1 VHTLLVKSPQ
11 ITFTYI
17 PSLLSFAMAEMHII
31 LATMFRRFDLKLVE
45 THLDDIEFARD
56 FMLPMPKAGH
66 RNVKVVINGIRS

>member
-1 VHTLLVKSPQ
+1 
-11 ITFTYI
+11 
-17 PSLLSFAMAEMHII
+17 MAEMYII
-31 LATMFRRFDLKLVE
+31 LATIFRRFDLKLVE